1 LLAAVAT
8 PNGYLAVGAIALAFA
23 CEQVNEGPYW
33 AAIMHCAPADTM
45 AAGGVLNTGGNFGGL
60 IAAPVTA
67 YFSGHG
73 SWDSPFLIGCGF
85 ALVAAAGWLIVDP
98 IRRAGNA

>member
-1 LLAAVAT
+1 
-8 PNGYLAVGAIALAFA
+8 
-23 CEQVNEGPYW
+23 
-33 AAIMHCAPADTM
+33 
-45 AAGGVLNTGGNFGGL
+45 VLNTGGNLGGL

-85 ALVAAAGWLIVDP
+85 ALVAAAGWLFVDP
-98 IRRAGNA
+98 MRRTGGG